1 MKTFVQKQF
10 KSGKRMAIR
19 SRRLGAMNMP
29 FPPRI
34 LIGYDYYIWPGK
46 KMLKGKFMTQ
56 KNGKYGQSR
65 ISRFIHC
72 NKKYMC
78 PSKLN

>member
-46 KMLKGKFMTQ
+46 KCLKE
-56 KNGKYGQSR
+56 N
-65 ISRFIHC
+65 
-72 NKKYMC
+72 
-78 PSKLN
+78 L